1 MKYNI
6 PGSNA
11 PSNTR
16 QNVENNPNL
25 SSFEPIENTPFTL
38 IKKATD
44 HDPLTD
50 DQDYIY
56 FLTMGDYRIT
66 EPTDTKE
73 KTMEKLEKEKWMIIF
88 SIIAVIVEKMS
99 NMQIKDLKQT
109 QPLTAVDDNVT
120 P

>member
-1 MKYNI
+1 MKHTI
-6 PGSNA
+6 PGQNA
-11 PSNTR
+11 PSNTQ
-16 QNVENNPNL
+16 QNAENNHNL
-25 SSFEPIENTPFTL
+25 NSFEPIENTPFTL
-38 IKKATD
+38 IKKEEN
-44 HDPLTD
+44 
-50 DQDYIY
+50 Y

-99 NMQIKDLKQT
+99 TMQIKELKQT